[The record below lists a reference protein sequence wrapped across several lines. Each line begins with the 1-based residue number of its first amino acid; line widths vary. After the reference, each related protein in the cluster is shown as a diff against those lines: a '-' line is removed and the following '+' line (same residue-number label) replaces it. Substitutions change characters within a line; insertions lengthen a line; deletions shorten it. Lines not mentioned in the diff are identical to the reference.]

1 MIKNYPGYINIVSP
15 NGCIAMKCFNILLIV
30 VVVLQFVFHGIA
42 NSAEFSRNENNSKVE
57 IVIDG
62 TIESGDF
69 EKFFDEVLR
78 AFAYSTAY
86 FEVMVSNNND
96 QKVKEQFYSKY
107 GVVNGVADITVI
119 LNSNGGDSVE
129 AMKIGEAIRDM
140 ALKTEISQRNGRE
153 SVCLSSCFFIWAAG
167 VDRSVTQKDKS
178 RSIGIHRVYYNQEYY
193 KNLSSSEAEEQYNKA
208 RFSTET
214 FLESMKIPKSISE
227 KIFTVPSNQIYW
239 LTNEDIQSIEGKAP
253 YFEELLL
260 SKCGGYKEA
269 EEGDYLECGIIQYG
283 MKNGD
288 YNYLPKSVKDEIS
301 LKCKNMSPGYLSYI
315 ETKYRETM
323 ICQRTNGNIERWKR
337 MKSYLSVD

>member
-1 MIKNYPGYINIVSP
+1 
-15 NGCIAMKCFNILLIV
+15 MKCIKVLLFSV
-30 VVVLQFVFHGIA
+30 VIFQFVFPRIT

-57 IVIDG
+57 ILING

-69 EKFFDEVLR
+69 KKFLDEVLR
-78 AFAYSTAY
+78 AFAYSIAY
-86 FEVMVSNNND
+86 FEATVSNNNN
-96 QKVKEQFYSKY
+96 QKVKEQFFSKY
-107 GVVNGVADITVI
+107 GAVNGVADITVI

-140 ALKTEISQRNGRE
+140 ALKTEISERDGKE

-178 RSIGIHRVYYNQEYY
+178 KSIGIHRVYYNQEYY

-214 FLESMKIPKSISE
+214 FLESMKIPKRISE

-239 LTNEDIQSIEGKAP
+239 LTNEDIQSIEGEAP

-260 SKCGGYKEA
+260 SKCGGYTETEKE
-269 EEGDYLECGIIQYG
+269 DYLACGIIQYG
-283 MKNGD
+283 MEDGN
-288 YNYLPKSVKDEIS
+288 YNYLPKKVKEEIS
-301 LKCKNMSPGYLSYI
+301 LKCKNMSPGYLSYLEKKYK
-315 ETKYRETM
+315 ETR
-323 ICQRTNGNIERWKR
+323 ICQTTNGNIERWKR
-337 MKSYLSVD
+337 IKNYLAFFFPNIKNIKLNN